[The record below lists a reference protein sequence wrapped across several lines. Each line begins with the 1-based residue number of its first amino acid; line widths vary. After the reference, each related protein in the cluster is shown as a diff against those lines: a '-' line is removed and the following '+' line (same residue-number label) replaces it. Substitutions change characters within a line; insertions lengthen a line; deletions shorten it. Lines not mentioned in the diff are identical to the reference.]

1 MTTPLDWKRLEPKGV
16 YARWLRPA
24 TGIGLALA
32 LLPGALALGLP
43 IALAN
48 LVLFRDPR
56 KIFFTQER
64 VGRHG
69 KAFRIFKFRTM
80 RDRDPDLPDDRDRVT
95 PFGRFLRDRHL
106 DELPQLLNIL
116 RGDMGLIGPR
126 PEMIDL
132 ERWASSEIEGFSERL
147 VIRPGVTGYAQVVQ
161 GSVRDDVESYRRK
174 LELDREY
181 LRHLGPAMD
190 LEIVLGTIPLMIRGR
205 RLAPAPDRA
214 PTLQPVPRAGA
225 SRRRAAA

>member
-1 MTTPLDWKRLEPKGV
+1 MTTPLDWKRLKPKGV

-32 LLPGALALGLP
+32 LLPAALAIGIP
-43 IALAN
+43 IAIAN

-56 KIFFTQER
+56 RIFFTQER
-64 VGRHG
+64 VGRYG
-69 KAFRIFKFRTM
+69 RVFRIYKFRTM
-80 RDRDPDLPDDRDRVT
+80 RDRDPSNEGDRDRVT

-116 RGDMGLIGPR
+116 CGDMGLIGPR
-126 PEMIDL
+126 PEMIEL
-132 ERWASSEIEGFSERL
+132 ERWASAEVEGFTERL
-147 VIRPGVTGYAQVVQ
+147 AIRPGVTGYAQVVQ
-161 GSVRDDVESYRRK
+161 GSVPRELESYRRK

-181 LRHLGPAMD
+181 LHHLSPAMD

-205 RLAPAPDRA
+205 RPVIATEPHR
-214 PTLQPVPRAGA
+214 TLQPVPQATKG
-225 SRRRAAA
+225 RRRAAA